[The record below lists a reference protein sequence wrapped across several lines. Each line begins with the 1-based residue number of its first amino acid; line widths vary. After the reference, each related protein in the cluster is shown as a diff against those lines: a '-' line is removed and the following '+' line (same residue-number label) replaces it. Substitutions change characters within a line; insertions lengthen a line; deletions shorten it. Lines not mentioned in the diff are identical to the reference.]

1 MKLKLSLLI
10 LFIFSASLFS
20 QSEATY
26 TITFTSNWS
35 NATHPSNNFPANAH
49 WSKLVGATHNNE
61 VVFFKMGDLAS
72 PGIEN
77 VAELGSNTVF
87 FSEIN
92 TAIGNGFSN
101 LLIDGDALSTPLGDI
116 IISDVITTEEFPLLT
131 LISMIAP
138 SPDWIIGVDGL
149 SLLDGNGDWI
159 ENMTMDL
166 YAYDAGTDDGTDYNS
181 PNQDTNPQEGIS
193 SLQGVAPFSSEI
205 IGTLTITLENVVLG
219 NNDNQLTKNIT
230 IYPNPTS
237 NFITISTKENTI
249 SAIEIYNILGKEILK
264 ANTTNSNQLKID
276 LSDLSSGIYL
286 IKIIDSSGKSTLKKV
301 VKR

>member
-1 MKLKLSLLI
+1 MIQKLSLI
-10 LFIFSASLFS
+10 FLFIFSVSVFA

-26 TITFTSNWS
+26 TVTFTSNWS
-35 NATHPSNNFPANAH
+35 NVTHPSNNFPGNAH

-61 VVFFKMGDLAS
+61 VVFLRMGELAS
-72 PGIEN
+72 PGIED
-77 VAELGSNTVF
+77 VSELGNNALF

-92 TAIGNGFSN
+92 TAINNGYSN
-101 LLIDGDALSTPLGDI
+101 LLIDGDDLPSPLGDI
-116 IISDVITTEEFPLLT
+116 IISNVITTEEFPLLT

-138 SPDWIIGVDGL
+138 SPDWIVAVDGL

-159 ENMTMDL
+159 ENMTIDL
-166 YAYDAGTDDGTDYNS
+166 YAYDAGTDDGNDYNS
-181 PNQDTNPQEGIS
+181 PNQDTNPQEVIS
-193 SLQGVAPFSSEI
+193 SLQGIAPFSSEI

-219 NNDNQLTKNIT
+219 NNDNQLIENIA

-237 NFITISTKENTI
+237 NFITISTNENTI
-249 SAIEIYNILGKEILK
+249 SSIEIYNILGKEILK
-264 ANTTNSNQLKID
+264 LNTTNSNQIEVN

-286 IKIIDSSGKSTLKKV
+286 INIIDSSGKSTLKKV

>member
-1 MKLKLSLLI
+1 MIQKLSLI
-10 LFIFSASLFS
+10 FLFIFSLTMFA

-26 TITFTSNWS
+26 TVTFTSNWS
-35 NATHPSNNFPANAH
+35 NGTHPSNNFPANAH

-61 VVFFKMGDLAS
+61 VVFLKMGELAS
-72 PGIEN
+72 PGIED
-77 VAELGSNTVF
+77 VSELGSNTLF

-92 TAIGNGFSN
+92 TAINNGYSN
-101 LLIDGDALSTPLGDI
+101 LLIDGDDLPTPLGDI
-116 IISDVITTEEFPLLT
+116 IINNVITTEEFPLLT
-131 LISMIAP
+131 LITMIAP
-138 SPDWIIGVDGL
+138 SPDWIMGVGSL
-149 SLLDGNGDWI
+149 SLLDEDGEWI
-159 ENMTMDL
+159 DEITMDL
-166 YAYDAGTDDGTDYNS
+166 YPYDAGTDDGTDYNS
-181 PNQDTNPQEGIS
+181 SNQNTNPQEVIS

-219 NNDNQLTKNIT
+219 NNNNQLTENIT

-249 SAIEIYNILGKEILK
+249 SAIEIYNVLGKEILK
-264 ANTTNSNQLKID
+264 VNTTNSNQLKID